1 MPADSQRTDAILI
14 DAAGRVVDKTVTIA
28 QEEFELARLEIVE
41 KVPALGR
48 NLLRL
53 VVAGLLAVVGLILLV
68 LALAW
73 LLADYVFGTEHVWA
87 GFAVLAAVVLVPAAV
102 IGLGALRSAR
112 KTGAPVPTKA
122 LAQASALRKAT
133 RP

>member
-1 MPADSQRTDAILI
+1 MPADRERTDAILI
-14 DAAGRVVDKTVTIA
+14 DAAGRVVEKTVTIA

-53 VVAGLLAVVGLILLV
+53 VVAGLLAVVSLVLLV

-87 GFAVLAAVVLVPAAV
+87 GFAVLALVVLVPAV
-102 IGLGALRSAR
+102 IIGLGALNSAR
-112 KTGAPVPTKA
+112 KTGPPVPTKA
-122 LAQASALRKAT
+122 LAQASKLRRVTK
-133 RP
+133 P

>member
-1 MPADSQRTDAILI
+1 MPANRERTDAILI

-53 VVAGLLAVVGLILLV
+53 VVAGLLAVVSLILLV

-87 GFAVLAAVVLVPAAV
+87 GFAVLALVVLVPAAI
-102 IGLGALRSAR
+102 IGLGALNSAR
-112 KTGAPVPTKA
+112 KTGPPVPAKA
-122 LAQASALRKAT
+122 LAQAAKLRRLTK
-133 RP
+133 P